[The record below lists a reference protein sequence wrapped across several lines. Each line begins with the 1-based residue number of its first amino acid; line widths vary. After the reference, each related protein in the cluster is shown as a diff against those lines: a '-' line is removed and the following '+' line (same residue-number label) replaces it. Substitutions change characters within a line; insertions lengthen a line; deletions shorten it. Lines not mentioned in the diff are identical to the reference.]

1 MHDSI
6 LETVGSPLVRLSS
19 PPGTTVAA
27 KVESFNPGGSVK
39 VRPAREMIAAAE
51 RAGDIE
57 PGDTLVE
64 ATSGNTGIGL
74 ALAAAAN
81 GYDLEI
87 VMPESVSTERRALV
101 RAYGASVALVEE
113 GMEAANARAREI
125 AETADAFII
134 SQFDNPAN
142 PLAHER
148 TTAPEI
154 TEQVGSREIDAFVA
168 AVGTGGTISGTA
180 RALLES
186 YPDMMVVGVEP
197 AGNPFLST
205 GRFGDHDYQ
214 GMGPDFVPETLDRAV
229 IDTVESVALEDA
241 EAACR
246 RLAAEEGILA
256 GQSGGAAVIAARR
269 VAERFAGDSAS
280 RERGNARA
288 ADDDSNASTAEVDN
302 YLVVTLLPDTGE
314 RYLSTGLFG

>member
-27 KVESFNPGGSVK
+27 KVESFNPSGSVK

-57 PGDTLVE
+57 SGDTLVE

-74 ALAAAAN
+74 ALAAAAK

-87 VMPESVSTERRALV
+87 VMPDSVSTERRALI
-101 RAYGASVALVEE
+101 RAYGATVELVED

-125 AETADAFII
+125 ADSAGAYLI
-134 SQFDNPAN
+134 SQFENPAN
-142 PLAHER
+142 PAAHER

-154 TEQVGSREIDAFVA
+154 REQIGDREIDAFVA
-168 AVGTGGTISGTA
+168 TVGTGGTISGTA
-180 RALLES
+180 RGLLDT
-186 YPDMMVVGVEP
+186 YPDMTVVGVEP
-197 AGNPFLST
+197 AANPFLST
-205 GRFGDHDYQ
+205 GQFAEHDYQ
-214 GMGPDFVPETLDRAV
+214 GMGPDFLPETLDRSV
-229 IDTVESVALEDA
+229 IDVVESVALEDA

-256 GQSGGAAVIAARR
+256 GQSSGAAVIAARR
-269 VAERFAGDSAS
+269 IAERYAS
-280 RERGNARA
+280 SETAPDEAEGPASDETA
-288 ADDDSNASTAEVDN
+288 PPGDDSEYV
-302 YLVVTLLPDTGE
+302 VVTLLPDTGE